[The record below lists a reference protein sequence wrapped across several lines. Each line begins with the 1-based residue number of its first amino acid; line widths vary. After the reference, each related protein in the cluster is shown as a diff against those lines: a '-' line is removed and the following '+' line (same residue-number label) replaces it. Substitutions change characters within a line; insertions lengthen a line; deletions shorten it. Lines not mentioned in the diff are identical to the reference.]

1 MWHHDLFHKQNSLE
15 CSMCLLHQFWRGRG
29 WWRRGCLNG
38 SHAGAIP
45 FWGEMGSTWNC
56 TFNWGSDHSCM
67 SKAKDFICVFTKRL
81 TEITWEGFPVLKMS
95 AQHPALQASPNIVD
109 YFKSNS
115 ASFVLC
121 STVLDEEQWW
131 GRTISFRWI
140 NSPFSPKQMIS
151 LSLIDVGGQ
160 SWMLVSSSGPS
171 GLGALSLQRP
181 PYGILPEGIRCC
193 RIFRL
198 RVGQGSLG
206 CNYTCVCGGGE
217 VFWGER
223 DWDDA
228 SISEGGPPPLHP
240 DTDPPASLSV
250 AAHASRPGAPS
261 PSLPPC
267 SDNRMGFNEELDVA
281 PTPVTAAKQAPRAAS
296 SHFIT
301 LHQIK
306 SNKLITN
313 GSDHAS
319 SKYRINIIDLILSV
333 VSEKHINAE
342 ANIKVLFSRATV
354 TIG

>member
-29 WWRRGCLNG
+29 WWRRGCLNR
-38 SHAGAIP
+38 SHNGAIP

-131 GRTISFRWI
+131 GRTISFRRI

-206 CNYTCVCGGGE
+206 CNYTCVWGGGGVRG

-228 SISEGGPPPLHP
+228 SISEGGPPPSTLTP
-240 DTDPPASLSV
+240 IPQPLCLWLLT
-250 AAHASRPGAPS
+250 R
-261 PSLPPC
+261 
-267 SDNRMGFNEELDVA
+267 VA
-281 PTPVTAAKQAPRAAS
+281 PVPHLLLSPHARTIGWASVKNWMWRPPQSLQPNRLPELLPAIS
-296 SHFIT
+296 SHYIR
-301 LHQIK
+301 
-306 SNKLITN
+306 
-313 GSDHAS
+313 
-319 SKYRINIIDLILSV
+319 SKAIS
-333 VSEKHINAE
+333 
-342 ANIKVLFSRATV
+342 
-354 TIG
+354 